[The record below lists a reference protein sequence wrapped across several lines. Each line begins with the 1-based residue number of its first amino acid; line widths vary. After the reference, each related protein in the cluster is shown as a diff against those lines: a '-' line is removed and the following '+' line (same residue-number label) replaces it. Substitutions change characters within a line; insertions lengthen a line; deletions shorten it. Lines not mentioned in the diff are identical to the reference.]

1 MKKLKFFLSLLMLFT
16 FSVGTMWAKETA
28 TISFSGTTTT
38 NMTGGNDAA
47 TVGLSASSWSVV
59 GAKGGNA
66 NFPGLNK
73 NGYIAIYYNAT
84 ASNTITVT
92 NTDGATIDSITV
104 NYVSGYENGVVKV
117 NDVAVTKVDGRY
129 PINASSF
136 VITNGNSTNVQV
148 RFTSIVIT
156 YIPSVT
162 PTISFKDG
170 ITPITQLDFGNV
182 EQNQGFISKTF
193 TLVGANLENKVTLY
207 TNGAL
212 WSVGDAVY
220 NPDGDGNINQTVTVY
235 LNTTDVPTG
244 NKDSYLYAEW
254 ADDPKPEGSKND
266 TILLLATIIEPP
278 VITPGTYTIGL
289 NNTFFGT
296 SEGVNIASAVSA
308 SQDNISVTINGSGT
322 KPRTDATYVRF
333 YQNSTLTIAAHAGY
347 VIKEIVYTYGS
358 SKSDEQGVPTSV
370 VGSVDGDNKTWTG
383 SANEVVL
390 SFASKSFISS
400 IEVTYAVA
408 PAVETPVI
416 SGQTPFYPTTTVTL
430 SCETDGAEIHYTTNG
445 DDPTGG
451 DNTYSAPFTI
461 DATKTVKAI
470 AIKGVN
476 VSEIVSKTFTK
487 GTPISVTDAIALI
500 PDAGNTE
507 NDQFV
512 VGYVC
517 TAGESVSSGQMTYY
531 ISDDGTTDDT
541 GTATTDRLQIY
552 KGKNLNNT
560 DFSAASDLAIGDKVV
575 VYGQL
580 KNFSGTYEF
589 NSGNYIVERVAKGD
603 VASVAISGTATHGA
617 YEGGDAFDPAGLTVT
632 ATYASGFQEDVTASA
647 TWSPATITT
656 QSGNT
661 DVTASFGGKT
671 SAAKTVNISLNKYT
685 VTFNTSVVGGTWG
698 IQKAGEPI
706 SSGNHFPKGTVLT
719 VVTNPVAGYTLGS
732 ITVND
737 EPLVGNEITIGT
749 ENITVAVEFAMVQEG
764 VLVLS
769 AKSLDWGTIT
779 AGTSSSSVPSKTFTL
794 TGSNL
799 TEGRTVKLTAPDWC
813 YLTQTTANPTAGGN
827 IATTSFY
834 VYVKDATLE
843 TAGNYSGNIV
853 ISSDDL
859 TADSL
864 IAVSLNVVEATPS
877 ISVKDI
883 YAQDITS
890 IDFGNVDKGA
900 SVSQFSISL
909 VGHNLTGD
917 VKVTVA
923 NATSTNVFVTNGFK
937 PSGTYSP
944 SGGEIDAAVYV
955 IPYTSTGGEF
965 NGTITF
971 HSESGDFDD
980 IVIPLHINI
989 KPDAGLTWSAS
1000 SATAY
1005 TKAKPYELPTLTNP
1019 HSVTVAYSGSDDDV
1033 ATVNASTGEVTLV
1046 AAGEVTI
1053 TASFA
1058 GNGDYVAQEV
1068 DYTLTVKAPTGLRLS
1083 GEMTTKEYEE
1093 GDHVN
1098 VEGYTVE
1105 AVFGSPSDYYDVT
1118 SEATWKLDGVDIAT
1132 KTVTSTAQY
1141 NIEAAWQGFT
1151 AWEYVN
1157 LVRKTHAVNFN
1168 SPEHG
1173 NLTVKVGDDT
1183 FLSGAKF
1190 KKGTVVTIT
1199 ISPAS
1204 GYEGSVTV
1212 NDEPLVGNS
1221 YTIGTEDI
1229 NIVATFNK
1237 VPVAAG
1243 LEWSATSADV
1253 RKGGSSNEFPTL
1265 TNPNSVEV
1273 TYESSDESIA
1283 TINATTGAIS
1293 LLANG
1298 STTIKAIFAGNE
1310 DYLAA
1315 TVSYTLNVSAG
1326 IVTITP
1332 NPVALDLGSVVFGD
1346 DRAKYGQ
1353 SFHLNITNMISGQY
1367 NQVSVNFT
1375 GNAFWTAG
1383 NNYIT
1388 DNDKDGVIDVDV
1400 TIVPSEYW
1408 WTLSES
1414 NALGVQNTT
1423 ITLMCTGSAQFEDV
1437 VAGTA
1442 TMTVVESATAL
1453 DDLESGEK
1461 VVKVL
1466 DNGVVYIIR
1475 DGARYNLLGEKVK

>member
-38 NMTGGNDAA
+38 NMTGENDAA

-59 GAKGGNA
+59 GAKGGNS
-66 NFPGLNK
+66 NYPGLNK
-73 NGYIAIYYNAT
+73 SGYIAIYYNAT

-182 EQNQGFISKTF
+182 EQNQGYVPQTF
-193 TLVGANLENKVTLY
+193 TLTGANLEHEVVLY
-207 TNGAL
+207 PNGAL
-212 WSVGDAVY
+212 WSVDPS
-220 NPDGDGNINQTVTVY
+220 NISPDGDGNINQTVTVY

-296 SEGVNIASAVSA
+296 SEDVNIASAVSA

-347 VIKEIVYTYGS
+347 VIKEIVYTFGTAS
-358 SKSDEQGVPTSV
+358 SAEQGVPTSE
-370 VGSVDGDNKTWTG
+370 VGSVDDESKTWTG

-390 SFASKSFISS
+390 SFTGKSFISS

-408 PAVETPVI
+408 PSVGLPTI
-416 SGQTPFYPTTTVTL
+416 SGQTPFYPSTTVTM
-430 SCETDGAEIHYTTNG
+430 SIETEGAQIIYTTNG
-445 DDPTGG
+445 EDPIGG
-451 DNTYSAPFTI
+451 DNTYTTPIVITESTTYKARGFKSAELGEVVSKAF
-461 DATKTVKAI
+461 VKA
-470 AIKGVN
+470 
-476 VSEIVSKTFTK
+476 
-487 GTPISVTDAIALI
+487 TPISVADAIDAI
-500 PDAGNTE
+500 PNKNDVVNDA
-507 NDQFV
+507 FV

-517 TAGESVSSGQMTYY
+517 TAGTSVSSGQMTYY
-531 ISDDGTTDDT
+531 ISANGATVDE
-541 GTATTDRLQIY
+541 GTATTDRLQIF

-560 DFSAASDLAIGDKVV
+560 DFSAVSDLAIGDKVV

-580 KNFSGTYEF
+580 KNYNGIYEF
-589 NSGNYIVERVAKGD
+589 NSGNYIVEKVAKGD

-671 SAAKTVNISLNKYT
+671 SAATTVNISLNKYT
-685 VTFNTSVVGGTWG
+685 VTFNTSVYGGTWG

-706 SSGNHFPKGTVLT
+706 SSGNYFPKGTVLT

-749 ENITVAVEFAMVQEG
+749 ENITVAVEFTMVQEG

-769 AKSLDWGTIT
+769 TKSLDWGTIT
-779 AGTSSSSVPSKTFTL
+779 VGTSPLSVPSKTFTL
-794 TGSNL
+794 AGSNL
-799 TEGRTVKLTAPDWC
+799 TEGRTVTLTTPDWC
-813 YLTQTTANPTAGGN
+813 HLTQTTANPTAGGN

-834 VYVKDATLE
+834 VFVNDATLNA
-843 TAGNYSGNIV
+843 AGEYSGNIV

-877 ISVKDI
+877 ISVKDV

-890 IDFGNVDKGA
+890 IEFGNVDKGA
-900 SVSQFSISL
+900 SVSQFNISL

-937 PSGTYSP
+937 PSNTYYQ

-989 KPDAGLTWSAS
+989 KPDAGLAWSAS

-1005 TKAKPYELPTLTNP
+1005 TKAKPYTLPTLTNP

-1058 GNGDYVAQEV
+1058 GNDDYVAQEV
-1068 DYTLTVKAPTGLRLS
+1068 EYTLTVKAPTGLRLS

-1093 GDHVN
+1093 GDHVS

-1118 SEATWKLDGVDIAT
+1118 SEATWTLDGYDIAT
-1132 KTVTSTAQY
+1132 RTVTGSGTY
-1141 NIEAAWQGFT
+1141 GIEATWQGFT
-1151 AWEYVN
+1151 ASESVS
-1157 LVRKTHAVNFN
+1157 LTRKTHAVTFN
-1168 SPEHG
+1168 NPEHG

-1183 FLSGAKF
+1183 FLSGAKW

-1199 ISPAS
+1199 ISPDA

-1212 NDEPLVGNS
+1212 NGEPLVGS
-1221 YTIGTEDI
+1221 TYTIGTEDI
-1229 NIVATFNK
+1229 NIVATFN
-1237 VPVAAG
+1237 
-1243 LEWSATSADV
+1243 EST
-1253 RKGGSSNEFPTL
+1253 PTAID
-1265 TNPNSVEV
+1265 NVEV
-1273 TYESSDESIA
+1273 EQQARKVI
-1283 TINATTGAIS
+1283 I
-1293 LLANG
+1293 
-1298 STTIKAIFAGNE
+1298 
-1310 DYLAA
+1310 
-1315 TVSYTLNVSAG
+1315 
-1326 IVTITP
+1326 
-1332 NPVALDLGSVVFGD
+1332 
-1346 DRAKYGQ
+1346 
-1353 SFHLNITNMISGQY
+1353 
-1367 NQVSVNFT
+1367 
-1375 GNAFWTAG
+1375 
-1383 NNYIT
+1383 
-1388 DNDKDGVIDVDV
+1388 NDK
-1400 TIVPSEYW
+1400 
-1408 WTLSES
+1408 
-1414 NALGVQNTT
+1414 
-1423 ITLMCTGSAQFEDV
+1423 M
-1437 VAGTA
+1437 
-1442 TMTVVESATAL
+1442 
-1453 DDLESGEK
+1453 
-1461 VVKVL
+1461 
-1466 DNGVVYIIR
+1466 YIIR
-1475 DGARYNLLGEKVK
+1475 GEKMYDAQGKLVK